1 MTKVNSK
8 STAKVA
14 TVKALNGLTPAR
26 KAGLPSLRTN
36 SFNAGVSR
44 GVLVAS
50 LLSVCG
56 TTPNADLFAA
66 ASMAIRVG
74 GMAAA
79 LRNKGDNRDDMVL
92 LAHCQTAIVGRQ
104 TKGEKHIA
112 MSVGDA
118 AAYSSAKAKLS
129 TLCKDAGVLNP
140 SLNAKP
146 VATRAPG
153 GKPAAAA
160 KTEAKSATAP
170 KVPTISND
178 NDLRAYVAQ
187 QRVALLG
194 VLAKASQL
202 AKTGKAIKNET
213 STAIQDACAILAKLA
228 VKA

>member
-8 STAKVA
+8 NVAKVA

-26 KAGLPSLRTN
+26 KAGLPTLR
-36 SFNAGVSR
+36 SNAFASGVSR

-56 TTPNADLFAA
+56 TTPNDELFAA
-66 ASMAIRVG
+66 ATMAIRVG

-92 LAHCQTAIVGRQ
+92 FAHCLSSIEGRQ
-104 TKGEKHIA
+104 TKGEKHVA
-112 MSVGDA
+112 MSEGDA

-129 TLCKDAGVLNP
+129 TLCKDAGVQSP

-153 GKPAAAA
+153 GKPAKAA
-160 KTEAKSATAP
+160 KTETKATAP
-170 KVPTISND
+170 KVPTITND
-178 NDLRAYVAQ
+178 NDLRTYIKT
-187 QRVALLG
+187 QRVAMLA
-194 VLAKASQL
+194 VLAQASQ
-202 AKTGKAIKNET
+202 GKNVLNAT
-213 STAIQDACAILAKLA
+213 STAIQDACAILAKLT

>member
-8 STAKVA
+8 NVAKVA

-26 KAGLPSLRTN
+26 KAGLPTLR
-36 SFNAGVSR
+36 SNAFASGVSR

-56 TTPNADLFAA
+56 TTPNDELFAA
-66 ASMAIRVG
+66 ATMAIRVG

-92 LAHCQTAIVGRQ
+92 FAHCLSSIEGRQ
-104 TKGEKHIA
+104 TKGEKHVA
-112 MSVGDA
+112 MSEGDA

-129 TLCKDAGVLNP
+129 TLCKDAGVQSP

-153 GKPAAAA
+153 GKPSKASKTETKAPAA
-160 KTEAKSATAP
+160 K
-170 KVPTISND
+170 VPSISND
-178 NDLRAYVAQ
+178 NDLRSYATI
-187 QRVALLG
+187 QRKAMLA
-194 VLAKASQL
+194 VLAKASQC
-202 AKTGKAIKNET
+202 KTLKPATI
-213 STAIQDACAILAKLA
+213 SAIQDACNALKPLGAKA
-228 VKA
+228 